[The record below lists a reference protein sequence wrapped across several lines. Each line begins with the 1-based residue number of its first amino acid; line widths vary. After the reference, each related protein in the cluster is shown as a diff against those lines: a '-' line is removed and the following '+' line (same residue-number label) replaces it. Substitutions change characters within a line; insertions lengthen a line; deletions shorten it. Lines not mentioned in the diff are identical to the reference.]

1 MLSVAPVCPL
11 WWVARWTAR
20 MLTSLA
26 VAVAFSLGAGS
37 LSFDPAPPADAPG
50 GHAPAWSL
58 TGSLPVIGA
67 PDAGPV
73 PAWSLVGSTSA
84 IGASDH
90 CPVLAAGVCAAGPDR
105 AAASTLSAATGTLS
119 VAAGIPAAPAYSG
132 AVPAGPAGRS
142 VVDPA
147 PAYRMPVGPAPTTA
161 GSRAP
166 PRG

>member
-1 MLSVAPVCPL
+1 MLPAAPNCPL

-37 LSFDPAPPADAPG
+37 LSFDPAPPTDAAG
-50 GHAPAWSL
+50 GSAAWSPP
-58 TGSLPVIGA
+58 GSPAGLGLSD
-67 PDAGPV
+67 PDPGP
-73 PAWSLVGSTSA
+73 
-84 IGASDH
+84 
-90 CPVLAAGVCAAGPDR
+90 AAGMRAVDPGR
-105 AAASTLSAATGTLS
+105 AAA
-119 VAAGIPAAPAYSG
+119 AAPAHPG
-132 AVPAGPAGRS
+132 VVPAALVGRS

-147 PAYRMPVGPAPTTA
+147 PAHRMPVGPAPTTA

>member
-1 MLSVAPVCPL
+1 MLPVAPTCPL

-37 LSFDPAPPADAPG
+37 LSFDPAPPADAG
-50 GHAPAWSL
+50 GQAPAWSL
-58 TGSLPVIGA
+58 AGSLPVVGA
-67 PDAGPV
+67 PDHDPV
-73 PAWSLVGSTSA
+73 PAWSLVGSTPA

-90 CPVLAAGVCAAGPDR
+90 GPAPAAGVRAAGPGR
-105 AAASTLSAATGTLS
+105 AAADT
-119 VAAGIPAAPAYSG
+119 PAAPAHPA
-132 AVPAGPAGRS
+132 AVPPGPAGRS

-147 PAYRMPVGPAPTTA
+147 PAPRMPVGPAPATA